1 MKQQRTD
8 ARSLTADQQKRI
20 EEVCFRSLALIG
32 HNCEYLEQHF
42 DRTGADES
50 TRQAVADINAAA
62 VKLDRTLSGKKRNIT
77 DIGMVICCGR
87 WRRRL
92 I

>member
-42 DRTGADES
+42 DRTGADEWRIS
-50 TRQAVADINAAA
+50 TP
-62 VKLDRTLSGKKRNIT
+62 LL
-77 DIGMVICCGR
+77 
-87 WRRRL
+87 
-92 I
+92 

>member
-32 HNCEYLEQHF
+32 FTSSL
-42 DRTGADES
+42 R
-50 TRQAVADINAAA
+50 
-62 VKLDRTLSGKKRNIT
+62 
-77 DIGMVICCGR
+77 
-87 WRRRL
+87 
-92 I
+92 

>member
-50 TRQAVADINAAA
+50 TRQAVADICAGT
-62 VKLDRTLSGKKRNIT
+62 KSRSCIRSIC
-77 DIGMVICCGR
+77 VICCGR

>member
-32 HNCEYLEQHF
+32 HNCEYLDSILTAPVQMSLPG
-42 DRTGADES
+42 RQWRIS
-50 TRQAVADINAAA
+50 TP
-62 VKLDRTLSGKKRNIT
+62 LL
-77 DIGMVICCGR
+77 
-87 WRRRL
+87 
-92 I
+92 